1 MLPVSPK
8 LVREISDVVELPAKI
23 LVDESGPAL
32 ILKSEATVRLNV
44 VACVNVPTVLVIVM
58 I

>member
-1 MLPVSPK
+1 M
-8 LVREISDVVELPAKI
+8 REIVDVVELPAKI